1 MTGVKVQRMGKRL
14 IAIAF
19 VVTAL
24 VLGALML
31 QKYYQAKYRQPAAPV
46 AVETVGTRVITL
58 FFAAPDHAGLIREA
72 REIDAC
78 SELAECVT
86 AALQELVNGPMG
98 ELNAT
103 LPPETIIRSVQ
114 VNADLAVIDLG
125 RELREGLPDGRTAEL
140 AAVNSMV
147 NTITVNFPAIKKVQF
162 LLEGSAVATLKGHA
176 ALTGP
181 IGPDL
186 RMEKR

>member
-31 QKYYQAKYRQPAAPV
+31 QKYYQAKYRLPAAPV
-46 AVETVGTRVITL
+46 AVETVGTQAITL
-58 FFAAPDHAGLIREA
+58 FFAAPDNSGLIREA
-72 REIDAC
+72 RQIEAC
-78 SELAECVT
+78 SELAECVA
-86 AALQELVNGPMG
+86 AALQELVSGPMG

-103 LPPETIIRSVQ
+103 LPPDTTIRSVQ

-125 RELREGLPDGRTAEL
+125 RELKEGLPAASSAEL
-140 AAVNSMV
+140 AAVYSMV
-147 NTITVNFPAIKKVQF
+147 NTVTVNFPAIKKVQF
-162 LLEGSAVATLKGHA
+162 LLEGGAVTTLKGHA
-176 ALTGP
+176 AIGKPL
-181 IGPDL
+181 GPDL
-186 RMEKR
+186 KMEKR

>member
-1 MTGVKVQRMGKRL
+1 MTGAKVQRMGKRL

-19 VVTAL
+19 VVSAL

-31 QKYYQAKYRQPAAPV
+31 HKYYQATYRLPATPV
-46 AVETVGTRVITL
+46 AVETVGTQVITL
-58 FFAAPDHAGLIREA
+58 FFAAPDNAGLIRES
-72 REIDAC
+72 REIEAC
-78 SELAECVT
+78 SELAECVA

-103 LPPETIIRSVQ
+103 LPPDTTIRSVQ

-125 RELREGLPDGRTAEL
+125 RELQEGLPDGRSAEL
-140 AAVNSMV
+140 AAVYSMV
-147 NTITVNFPAIKKVQF
+147 NTVTVNFPTIKKVQF
-162 LLEGSAVATLKGHA
+162 LLEGSEVANLKGHV
-176 ALTGP
+176 ALGGP
-181 IGPDL
+181 LGPNL

>member
-1 MTGVKVQRMGKRL
+1 MTGAKVQRMGKRL

-19 VVTAL
+19 AVTAL

-31 QKYYQAKYRQPAAPV
+31 QKYYQAKYRRPAVPV
-46 AVETVGTRVITL
+46 AVETAGTQVITL
-58 FFAAPDHAGLIREA
+58 FFAAPDHAGLIRES
-72 REIDAC
+72 REIEAC
-78 SELAECVT
+78 SEVADCVA

-103 LPPETIIRSVQ
+103 LPQDSTIRSVL
-114 VNADLAVIDLG
+114 VKGDLAVIDLG
-125 RELREGLPDGRTAEL
+125 RELQEGVPDGSSAEL
-140 AAVNSMV
+140 AAVYSMV

-162 LLEGSAVATLKGHA
+162 LLEGSEVATLKGHVV
-176 ALTGP
+176 LGRP
-181 IGPDL
+181 LGPDL